1 MGSLS
6 GKSAVVTGGTS
17 GIGES
22 IARRFSAEGATVAL
36 VGRRVEEGERVAS
49 SIKAD
54 GGRAIFVKA
63 DVCSSS
69 SVDEMTKVCMEG
81 LGGISILVNNAGVST
96 GNAPLERVTEG
107 DWDKVMDTNAKGT
120 FLCSRAVVPH
130 IIKNGGGSVV
140 NVSSGGGLKPYV
152 GGTAY
157 AASKAAVI
165 MLTRVLALE
174 HGRDGVRANCICPG
188 SIRSE
193 MFEEGVRGFV
203 KRAAAQQQGQQE
215 QQTGGGRPRT
225 EAPTAEMIIENIA
238 RGIPLGRLGEP
249 DDVGSLAAFLSSE
262 QASFINGAVVVID
275 GGQLL

>member
-1 MGSLS
+1 MSSLS

-22 IARRFSAEGATVAL
+22 IARRFSAEGASVAL

-49 SIKAD
+49 SIRAD
-54 GGRAIFVKA
+54 GGRAIFVRA
-63 DVCSSS
+63 DVSSSS
-69 SVDEMTKVCMEG
+69 SVEEMTKVCIEE

-96 GNAPLERVTEG
+96 GNAPLERVSEG

-130 IIKNGGGSVV
+130 IVENGGGSVV

-174 HGRDGVRANCICPG
+174 HGKDAVRANCICPG

-193 MFEEGVRGFV
+193 MFEDGVRSFV
-203 KRAAAQQQGQQE
+203 KRAAQQPQGQH
-215 QQTGGGRPRT
+215 GGGGGGSPRT
-225 EAPTAEMIIENIA
+225 DAPTAERIMENIA

-249 DDVGSLAAFLSSE
+249 NDVASLAAFLSSE

>member
-49 SIKAD
+49 SIRAE

-63 DVCSSS
+63 DVSSSS
-69 SVDEMTKVCMEG
+69 SVEAMTKVCIEE

-96 GNAPLERVTEG
+96 GNAPLESVTEG
-107 DWDKVMDTNAKGT
+107 DWDKVMGTNAKGT
-120 FLCSRAVVPH
+120 FLCSRAIVPH

-165 MLTRVLALE
+165 MLTKVLALE
-174 HGRDGVRANCICPG
+174 HGKDAVRANCICPG

-193 MFEEGVRGFV
+193 MFEDGVRGFV
-203 KRAAAQQQGQQE
+203 KRAAAQQQQQE
-215 QQTGGGRPRT
+215 QQGVGGRPRT
-225 EAPTAEMIIENIA
+225 EAPTAETIMGNIA

-249 DDVGSLAAFLSSE
+249 NDVASLAAFLSSE

-275 GGQLL
+275 GGQVL